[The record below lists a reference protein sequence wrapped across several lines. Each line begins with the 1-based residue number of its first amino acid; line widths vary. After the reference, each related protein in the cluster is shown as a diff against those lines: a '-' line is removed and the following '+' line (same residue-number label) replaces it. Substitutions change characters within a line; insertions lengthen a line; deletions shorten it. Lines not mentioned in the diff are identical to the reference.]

1 MMERSEFWSLSVSN
15 WVYGFSRQVAR
26 LGWRSARVFHAGA
39 AALVGLG
46 VMVVLLGVDQ
56 VSWNT
61 AIAGGVLAMLPAAM
75 AGVIA
80 LKLSHALART
90 TRLDDPLGEEDEE
103 IEGIWSQ
110 RSFLRQVE
118 REWSR
123 CRRYGDRGALL
134 LIDVD
139 HLDQMSAS
147 LGHRHCEVLLRAMA
161 HSVQAT
167 LRQSDILGRFS
178 GVELAVFLPH
188 TDPLGALDAAERI
201 RHKIASTPFTCHDAE
216 AFITIS
222 LGVSH
227 AHLAQ
232 ETVNALLTEAE
243 TALRLAQDAGH
254 NCVRSAPL
262 QPRHDDAAPSPVP
275 H

>member
-26 LGWRSARVFHAGA
+26 FGWRSAWLFHAGA

-56 VSWNT
+56 VSWG
-61 AIAGGVLAMLPAAM
+61 AAVAGGVLAMVPAAV
-75 AGVIA
+75 AGGVA

-110 RSFLRQVE
+110 RSFARQAE

-123 CRRYGDRGALL
+123 CRRYGDQGALL

-139 HLDQMSAS
+139 HLDQMRAT

-167 LRQSDILGRFS
+167 LRQSDILGRFN
-178 GVELAVFLPH
+178 GAELAVFLPH

-201 RHKIASTPFTCHDAE
+201 RHKIASTPFSCQDAE

-227 AHLAQ
+227 VHLAQ
-232 ETVNALLTEAE
+232 DTADALLTEAE
-243 TALRLAQDAGH
+243 TALHLAQEAGR
-254 NCVRSAPL
+254 NCVRATPL
-262 QPRHDDAAPSPVP
+262 QPRHDDAAPSPIP